1 MTYRW
6 IITKDRCDGDAE
18 GNSKGVEGPRGL
30 DKTLKT
36 NPAHFSLW
44 DDDGDCMA
52 EGMIY
57 GDYDGF
63 EPLDDWGMANWG
75 CTGIKYGGEYL

>member
-6 IITKDRCDGDAE
+6 IITKDRFDGE
-18 GNSKGVEGPRGL
+18 STGVEGPHGL
-30 DKTLKT
+30 DRTLME
-36 NPAHFSLW
+36 NPARFSLY
-44 DDDGDCMA
+44 DDDHVCMA

-63 EPLDDWGMANWG
+63 EPLDDFGTGNWG
-75 CTGIKYGGEYL
+75 CTGIKYGGQYL